1 MIVAALAVALVVVAP
16 AAIAQHYLTASLTAP
31 LAQALDDADR
41 AAQFDRLSSRPALAR
56 ARAELAAGD
65 AQAALADAR
74 LAVATE
80 PRFWVG
86 WQVEYLAASRAGDM
100 VTARKAL
107 HRAAAAGTALPRSG
121 CGWSCRRSH
130 ERPEGSAAHRSSPS
144 ICHGS
149 GLNTGLAA
157 IGSIDRL
164 GRAQALAAGDDGGAH
179 RGRSLASATAVD
191 VHGARRWRRP

>member
-31 LAQALDDADR
+31 FLAQALDDADR

-80 PRFWVG
+80 PRFWSG
-86 WQVEYLAASRAGDM
+86 WQVEYVAASRAGDM

-107 HRAAAAGTALPRSG
+107 HRARL
-121 CGWSCRRSH
+121 
-130 ERPEGSAAHRSSPS
+130 
-144 ICHGS
+144 
-149 GLNTGLAA
+149 LAPHA
-157 IGSIDRL
+157 PLRL
-164 GRAQALAAGDDGGAH
+164 RVVVPPF
-179 RGRSLASATAVD
+179 S
-191 VHGARRWRRP
+191 